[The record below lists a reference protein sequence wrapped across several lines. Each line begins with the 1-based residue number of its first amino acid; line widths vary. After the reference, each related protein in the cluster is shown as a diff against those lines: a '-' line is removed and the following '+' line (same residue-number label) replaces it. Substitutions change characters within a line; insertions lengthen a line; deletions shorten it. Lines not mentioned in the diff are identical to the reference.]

1 MANFAI
7 GDIQGCYQELNLLLE
22 EINFDTSDDKLW
34 LCGDLVNRGPD
45 SLKCIEFLYSIKE
58 NCYITLGNHDLHLI
72 ALAEGV
78 INSSKTDTLD
88 ELLNSHDIELYI
100 QWLKQLP
107 LIHNDTITFE
117 GRKKEYVMTHAGIPP
132 QWTLEEA
139 KLHSKEI
146 TDSLISSH
154 SCKNFLKNMYGNK
167 PAIETIDSTKEE
179 CLRLYTNYFTRMR
192 FCNPLGEIELIH
204 KGKPF
209 DPPEGFKPWFKHK
222 LSIMN
227 DKSIHLLFGHWAAL
241 EGITGVENITALDTG
256 CVWGNK
262 LTAINLEDSRVF
274 SCNRVN

>member
-22 EINFDTSDDKLW
+22 KINFDTSIDKLW

-107 LIHNDTITFE
+107 LKI
-117 GRKKEYVMTHAGIPP
+117 GRAHV
-132 QWTLEEA
+132 
-139 KLHSKEI
+139 
-146 TDSLISSH
+146 
-154 SCKNFLKNMYGNK
+154 
-167 PAIETIDSTKEE
+167 
-179 CLRLYTNYFTRMR
+179 
-192 FCNPLGEIELIH
+192 
-204 KGKPF
+204 
-209 DPPEGFKPWFKHK
+209 
-222 LSIMN
+222 
-227 DKSIHLLFGHWAAL
+227 
-241 EGITGVENITALDTG
+241 
-256 CVWGNK
+256 
-262 LTAINLEDSRVF
+262 
-274 SCNRVN
+274 